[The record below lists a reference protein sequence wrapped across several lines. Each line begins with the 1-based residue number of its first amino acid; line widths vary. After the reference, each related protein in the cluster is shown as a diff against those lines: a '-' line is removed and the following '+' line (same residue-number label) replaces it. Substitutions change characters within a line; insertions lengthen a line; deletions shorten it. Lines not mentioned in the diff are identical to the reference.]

1 MAPQPIPRGRW
12 RSDPRLTELDRL
24 SLASIE
30 GVYGP
35 RAADQHPGTP
45 KGSGMMRGQRSWTL
59 VRSAVLASVAFALLF
74 QSGIGARPSA
84 LASEAA
90 SAVEFRLH
98 PVAVPWERLAVK
110 CRERR
115 PELAA
120 AAAHAAAQD
129 VFRRPPEQLLVL
141 VDSGLDPDTAA
152 AWPVSCANLI
162 RP

>member
-1 MAPQPIPRGRW
+1 M
-12 RSDPRLTELDRL
+12 

-35 RAADQHPGTP
+35 RTADERPGAP
-45 KGSGMMRGQRSWTL
+45 KRSVTMHARRSRTL
-59 VRSAVLASVAFALLF
+59 VRSAVFGSVAFALLF
-74 QSGIGARPSA
+74 QSGIAARPSA
-84 LASEAA
+84 LQSEAA

-110 CRERR
+110 CREGR
-115 PELAA
+115 PELAD

-141 VDSGLDPDTAA
+141 VDSALDPDTAA